1 MKKLI
6 KIILGLGI
14 ISISV
19 QAQAFESFV
28 IKNIRING
36 LQRIEI
42 GTVFSYLP
50 VKSGDTLND
59 NKANE
64 IIQKLYATGFF
75 KDVRLEEKND
85 TLIVDVIER
94 PIIAELAI
102 TGDHAFDHD
111 KLVKGL
117 NDNGLMNGRIFDQ
130 GVLDQAVLSLKSEYY
145 NRGLYSVQVDYQV
158 IPLSR
163 NRVAVNIAINE
174 GIPAKITSIQFVGN
188 NSFSSSKLANLM
200 FLTTG
205 NWLSWWY
212 KDNQYSNDKLSGDV
226 ENIKAFYLNQGYINF
241 KVSSIQVQLS
251 SNKKSVYITVNIS
264 EGSRYH
270 LKNIKL
276 GGATKST
283 PIAELEELITLK
295 PGQII
300 SQEQLNKN
308 IESIRNK
315 LGEYGYAFATINPV
329 PSINDAT
336 KTVSYMM
343 FIDAGNKVYI
353 RKINILGN
361 DKTRD
366 VVIRREL
373 RQTEDSLYNANKIKR
388 SKDRLN
394 LSGFFKTSDITT
406 VAVPEATNQAD
417 MNVKVEENNTGSIN
431 FSAGYAQAQGVL
443 LGAGLTQSNLF
454 GSGKSGSLNVSTSA
468 LSKSAGLSFT
478 DPYFRPNG
486 TSLGYD
492 VYYNNYTPNAV
503 GISPYS
509 TQTVGAKIRTSIPVS
524 EFDRINFAVGVE
536 NVQISLTGNNV
547 PLRFVQFTGQ
557 YGQMV
562 DDIPFSVAWVRNTTD
577 SMLWPTRGAI
587 FNETADMTL
596 PVIGPRYYRFTSQN
610 SWFFPLS
617 KNLTWKTNGQFGF
630 INSYSSS
637 NVVPFYQN
645 YTAGGINSVRGYYLN
660 TLGPLDTD
668 GSSLGGTREVIL
680 SNDILLPVPF
690 IKDDHTVRM
699 SAFFDMGTLWGG
711 DSFNLTPQ
719 QEFRA
724 SYGLSFTWISP
735 FAPLKFSY
743 ALPLFNQPNDN
754 LEPFQFMFGAAF

>member
-241 KVSSIQVQLS
+241 KVSS
-251 SNKKSVYITVNIS
+251 
-264 EGSRYH
+264 
-270 LKNIKL
+270 
-276 GGATKST
+276 
-283 PIAELEELITLK
+283 LI
-295 PGQII
+295 I
-300 SQEQLNKN
+300 
-308 IESIRNK
+308 
-315 LGEYGYAFATINPV
+315 
-329 PSINDAT
+329 
-336 KTVSYMM
+336 
-343 FIDAGNKVYI
+343 
-353 RKINILGN
+353 
-361 DKTRD
+361 
-366 VVIRREL
+366 
-373 RQTEDSLYNANKIKR
+373 
-388 SKDRLN
+388 
-394 LSGFFKTSDITT
+394 
-406 VAVPEATNQAD
+406 
-417 MNVKVEENNTGSIN
+417 
-431 FSAGYAQAQGVL
+431 
-443 LGAGLTQSNLF
+443 
-454 GSGKSGSLNVSTSA
+454 
-468 LSKSAGLSFT
+468 
-478 DPYFRPNG
+478 
-486 TSLGYD
+486 
-492 VYYNNYTPNAV
+492 
-503 GISPYS
+503 
-509 TQTVGAKIRTSIPVS
+509 
-524 EFDRINFAVGVE
+524 
-536 NVQISLTGNNV
+536 
-547 PLRFVQFTGQ
+547 
-557 YGQMV
+557 
-562 DDIPFSVAWVRNTTD
+562 
-577 SMLWPTRGAI
+577 
-587 FNETADMTL
+587 
-596 PVIGPRYYRFTSQN
+596 
-610 SWFFPLS
+610 
-617 KNLTWKTNGQFGF
+617 
-630 INSYSSS
+630 
-637 NVVPFYQN
+637 
-645 YTAGGINSVRGYYLN
+645 
-660 TLGPLDTD
+660 
-668 GSSLGGTREVIL
+668 
-680 SNDILLPVPF
+680 
-690 IKDDHTVRM
+690 
-699 SAFFDMGTLWGG
+699 AFF
-711 DSFNLTPQ
+711 
-719 QEFRA
+719 
-724 SYGLSFTWISP
+724 I
-735 FAPLKFSY
+735 
-743 ALPLFNQPNDN
+743 
-754 LEPFQFMFGAAF
+754 